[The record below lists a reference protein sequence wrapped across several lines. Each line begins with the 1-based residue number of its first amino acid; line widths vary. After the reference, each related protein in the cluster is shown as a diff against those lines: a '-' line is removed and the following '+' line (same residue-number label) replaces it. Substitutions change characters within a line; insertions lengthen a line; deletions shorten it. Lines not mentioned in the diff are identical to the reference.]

1 MRKNMKKKVNQTT
14 TTPYTIYGFFRSFRE
29 SLADENDFSDF
40 ISTLTITPM
49 KAVVEMVLPFFHRS
63 SDPNLLTQFQILIR
77 QAEQNSDFEST
88 LMRVCDAID
97 MLEKVELA
105 LGNDKRLMDG
115 YLKAMQF
122 DNASASHQQVW
133 NGLQRFLNEECDPVT
148 KRRMERVFAEQKA
161 GEELGLNDDIL
172 ATAHGLVGDDSLYI
186 ELLETLQLNNRQN
199 LPWANVIMRIQ
210 RVIEEKKPKAWPML
224 RRFLDDVH
232 SGRAIDEQQF
242 NFYWDYIDNQYIND
256 QYINDQYFNDQ
267 YINDQYINDQ
277 YINDQY
283 VNNQYPNEEDAEA
296 QFIEQKLANIKL
308 ESENDGVNVIEPPQ
322 TQDAQRKQQREVV
335 F

>member
-1 MRKNMKKKVNQTT
+1 MRNNMKKKTVNQTT
-14 TTPYTIYGFFRSFRE
+14 STPYSIYGFFRSFRE

-97 MLEKVELA
+97 MLEKVEVA
-105 LGNDKRLMDG
+105 LHHDKRLMNG

-133 NGLQRFLNEECDPVT
+133 SGLQRFLNEECDPTT
-148 KRRMERVFAEQKA
+148 KRGMERVFAEQKA
-161 GEELGLNDDIL
+161 SEELGLSDDVL
-172 ATAHGLVGDDSLYI
+172 ATAHALVGDDSLYI
-186 ELLETLQLNNRQN
+186 GILETLQLNNRQN
-199 LPWANVIMRIQ
+199 LPWDTVIKRIQ
-210 RVIEEKKPKAWPML
+210 RLIEDKKPRTWPML

-232 SGRAIDEQQF
+232 SGRGIDEQQF
-242 NFYWDYIDNQYIND
+242 NYYWNYIDEQYFNEQYYNNNQ
-256 QYINDQYFNDQ
+256 QYINDQYFND
-267 YINDQYINDQ
+267 DQYINDQ
-277 YINDQY
+277 YT
-283 VNNQYPNEEDAEA
+283 NEEESET
-296 QFIEQKLANIKL
+296 QFIEQKFSNIKL

-322 TQDAQRKQQREVV
+322 TQEAQRKQQREVV